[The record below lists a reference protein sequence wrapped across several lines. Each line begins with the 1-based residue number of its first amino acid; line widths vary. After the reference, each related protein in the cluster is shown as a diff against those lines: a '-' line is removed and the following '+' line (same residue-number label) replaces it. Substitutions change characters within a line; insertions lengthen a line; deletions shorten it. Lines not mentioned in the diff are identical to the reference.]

1 MVSRTAPE
9 RRVWA
14 VALALACAVVAL
26 AASAVVVHAGPARV
40 TLRAADVH
48 VADYP
53 TVQGLKFMADTVGAL
68 SGGRIQIEIFPG
80 GQLGDERSTIEQ
92 VQLGVIDMVRT
103 STAPLA
109 EFYRPFGVFSLP
121 YIFRDEAHMWRVVM
135 GPVGQRLLR
144 ELERAG
150 MVGLAYYD
158 AGARHFYTT
167 KKPVRSPEDL
177 RGLRIRTQQAQVVID
192 MMQALGASAVP
203 MAFGEVYTSLQT
215 GVIDGAENNVPSYG
229 PFGVRHYE
237 VARYFSLDGHLR
249 VPEIVII
256 SKQSWDRLS
265 PDDRQLLKEAALA
278 SVVYQATL
286 WDLFEEKTMVELRKA
301 GVEIITVDTSAFQ
314 KAVAPVYDRYRP
326 QFGALIDEILNR

>member
-1 MVSRTAPE
+1 MSGRVSIDRMGWL
-9 RRVWA
+9 VG
-14 VALALACAVVAL
+14 VAVVMALL
-26 AASAVVVHAGPARV
+26 AAGTAAAAAGPARV

-48 VADYP
+48 VEDYP
-53 TVQGLKFMADTVGAL
+53 TVQGLKFMAETVRTL
-68 SGGRIQIEIFPG
+68 SNGRIQIEVFPG

-135 GPVGQRLLR
+135 GPTGYRLLR
-144 ELERAG
+144 ELERVG

-167 KKPVRSPEDL
+167 KKPIASPGDL

-237 VARYFSLDGHLR
+237 VAKYLSLDGHLR

-265 PDDRQLLKEAALA
+265 PEGQRLLREAALA

-286 WDLFEEKTMVELRKA
+286 WDVFEERTMSELRKA
-301 GVEIITVDTSAFQ
+301 GVQILSVDTTAFQ
-314 KAVAPVYDRYRP
+314 KAVAPVYDKYRSE
-326 QFGALIDEILNR
+326 FGALIDEILRQ